1 LINSFTLQDQNSFF
15 GLRDYTARQ
24 NSSYN
29 NLIFQSYL
37 GNTKHSYTTGLTY
50 IYNNY
55 DEMITDSSFSMK
67 ESVPGVYF
75 QYTYSMPDKLTVITG
90 IRADFHNEFGAFFT
104 PRMHVRYT
112 LNPNTIIRVAAGKGY
127 RTPNVIAENISFL
140 ASSRDIKPLEKLQQ
154 EEAWNY
160 GMHLTQY
167 VNLLGK
173 QMTISADFYRTNFV
187 NQVIFDIDS
196 DVSQIRL
203 YNLDGKSYSNSAQLE
218 INYELLKRLDM
229 VAAFRLTDV
238 KTTYEGD
245 LLRKPLISK
254 YKGLV
259 TLSYATYRNLWQFD
273 FTSQFNGGGRLPK
286 TIGNPPEYQLEETFP
301 AYTILN
307 AQITRYLK
315 KWSIYLGG
323 ENLLGYRQRHPIV
336 AANDPFGDYF
346 DASMVWGPIMGA
358 KIHIGLR
365 FAIE

>member
-1 LINSFTLQDQNSFF
+1 
-15 GLRDYTARQ
+15 
-24 NSSYN
+24 
-29 NLIFQSYL
+29 
-37 GNTKHSYTTGLTY
+37 
-50 IYNNY
+50 
-55 DEMITDSSFSMK
+55 
-67 ESVPGVYF
+67 
-75 QYTYSMPDKLTVITG
+75 
-90 IRADFHNEFGAFFT
+90 
-104 PRMHVRYT
+104 MHVRYT

-245 LLRKPLISK
+245 L
-254 YKGLV
+254 YV
-259 TLSYATYRNLWQFD
+259 
-273 FTSQFNGGGRLPK
+273 
-286 TIGNPPEYQLEETFP
+286 NPDK
-301 AYTILN
+301 
-307 AQITRYLK
+307 QI
-315 KWSIYLGG
+315 
-323 ENLLGYRQRHPIV
+323 
-336 AANDPFGDYF
+336 
-346 DASMVWGPIMGA
+346 
-358 KIHIGLR
+358 
-365 FAIE
+365 